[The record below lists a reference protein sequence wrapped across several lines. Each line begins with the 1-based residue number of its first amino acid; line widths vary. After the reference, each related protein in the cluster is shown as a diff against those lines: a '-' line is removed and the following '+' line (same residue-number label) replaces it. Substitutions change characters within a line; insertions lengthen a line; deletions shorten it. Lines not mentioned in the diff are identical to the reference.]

1 MGFIWLNSKLGVP
14 VNQEYENL
22 QTNYI
27 VVGWTLCLGEVIGN
41 LSWRGDQFKSI
52 QVTWLL
58 AIVLLDLLMYYR

>member
-27 VVGWTLCLGEVIGN
+27 VVG
-41 LSWRGDQFKSI
+41 
-52 QVTWLL
+52 
-58 AIVLLDLLMYYR
+58 